1 MGMNESDK
9 SASEMSTDELDLA
22 RVYLNQGLVLL
33 GVEYPERVAILL
45 VLKKKED
52 ILKLLWWIRD
62 NIERK
67 PSREELMDQF
77 QIIAQPYCV
86 KFD

>member
-1 MGMNESDK
+1 
-9 SASEMSTDELDLA
+9 L
-22 RVYLNQGLVLL
+22 
-33 GVEYPERVAILL
+33 I
-45 VLKKKED
+45 LKKKED

-77 QIIAQPYCV
+77 QIIAEPYSV
-86 KFD
+86 TF

>member
-9 SASEMSTDELDLA
+9 SASEMPNDELHWA

-45 VLKKKED
+45 ILKKKED
-52 ILKLLWWIRD
+52 ILKLLWWIRN

-77 QIIAQPYCV
+77 QIIAEPYSV
-86 KFD
+86 TF